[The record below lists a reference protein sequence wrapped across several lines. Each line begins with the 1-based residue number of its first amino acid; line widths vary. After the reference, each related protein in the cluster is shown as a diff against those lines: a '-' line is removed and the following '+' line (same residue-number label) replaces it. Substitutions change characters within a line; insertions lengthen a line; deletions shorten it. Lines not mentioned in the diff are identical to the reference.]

1 MGKLYKACAAQR
13 IVILVVFLT
22 AFLLCTT
29 SVAFSKNP
37 SKEVVKTNH
46 VTIDG
51 KTTYGISAG
60 NLRLWVTEATTIVD
74 AGGTRTELRDLSIP
88 CRAKIT
94 YRQRVD
100 GYPVALRIEL
110 R

>member
-13 IVILVVFLT
+13 IVLFVVFLT
-22 AFLLCTT
+22 AFLLFTT
-29 SVAFSKNP
+29 SVGFSKSP

-60 NLRLWVTEATTIVD
+60 KLRVLVTEATTIVD
-74 AGGTRTELRDLSIP
+74 AGGTRIDLQNLSIP
-88 CRAKIT
+88 CSAKIT